1 MFYHSMRFINPVHVL
16 PIQSSPFFIT
26 CPLSRIVRGIFNHAS
41 RQIVAGKYAPFLT
54 LSGGPAIVIR
64 LIQQQGGNG
73 SGRRESVRKGLN
85 TTSGAQLAALPLV
98 KPVV

>member
-1 MFYHSMRFINPVHVL
+1 MRFINPVHVL
-16 PIQSSPFFIT
+16 PIQSSPCFIT
-26 CPLSRIVRGIFNHAS
+26 CLLSRIVRTIFNHAS

-73 SGRRESVRKGLN
+73 SGRRESARKGLN